1 MGTSLGRVRGLGSA
15 KEGAHHWWKQRLT
28 AGSNLV
34 LMLWFLA
41 SLVMLPGYDWMT
53 VSTWLSS
60 AWAAVPMA
68 LLIIS
73 VLFHARLGL
82 QVVIEDY
89 SHAETRVVLLVLMH
103 FFIVAAG
110 ATALFSILKLAF
122 SAGAVSA

>member
-15 KEGAHHWWKQRLT
+15 KHGVQHWWNQRLT

-34 LMLWFLA
+34 LMLWFLV
-41 SLVMLPGYDWMT
+41 SLAMLPGYDWLT
-53 VSTWLSS
+53 VSAWLSS

-68 LLIIS
+68 LLILS
-73 VLFHARLGL
+73 VLYHARLGL

-89 SHAETRVVLLVLMH
+89 SHAETRVVLMVLMH
-103 FFIVAAG
+103 FFIVSAG
-110 ATALFSILKLAF
+110 AIALFSLLKLAL